1 MTAPAGDPQITTD
14 PQITKRDVA
23 RVAKLSRLEVK
34 PGELD
39 AFTAQLRGILAYVNL
54 LDEVNTD
61 GVEPMAHAIEL
72 TDVLR
77 GDVPTPMLP
86 REAALANAPETD
98 GEFFL
103 VPQILGGD

>member
-1 MTAPAGDPQITTD
+1 MPADDPAPPS
-14 PQITKRDVA
+14 PRDAPISRDDVL
-23 RVAKLSRLEVK
+23 RVAKLSRLAIK

-39 AFTAQLRGILAYVNL
+39 AFTGSLRAILSYVNL
-54 LDEVNTD
+54 LGEVD
-61 GVEPMAHAIEL
+61 VSGVEPMAHAIEL

-77 GDVPTPMLP
+77 EDVATSMLP
-86 REAALANAPETD
+86 REAALANAPATD